1 MNVTD
6 VAASADPM
14 ASEATA
20 PPQRRSMWFYLRGLI
35 SLTLVAYLLWRSDM
49 AAIAGTLRGVHL
61 GWLMAALGV
70 QAVGKVVWA
79 LRWSALLDIYGMR
92 RQLGHVLKAI
102 LVGQFFNNF
111 LPTGFG
117 GDFYRSYWLLA
128 GRGSYRRS
136 VSITLLERL
145 VGAIALGYVALPA
158 FVYLVFQ
165 RAGLDQNAS
174 LPIGV
179 ALVLLCGGVFLF
191 HPRVFALLGLPLWK
205 ANLLPARRFHRRL
218 VRGLQTLHTAGRQK
232 WRVIVLS
239 LGVQFVGVAFYYTL
253 GQSLGLRL
261 EFWHYLVIV
270 PLVVLTMLLPISLN
284 GLGVREGTLVLL
296 TAALGVDVLPG
307 EAVALGLLATAVLLL
322 VSLIGG
328 GFYVAGTRNQPGQ
341 T

>member
-1 MNVTD
+1 MNVTN
-6 VAASADPM
+6 VTTAAELA
-14 ASEATA
+14 AA
-20 PPQRRSMWFYLRGLI
+20 PPQRRSGWFYLRALV
-35 SLTLVAYLLWRSDM
+35 SLALVAYLLWRSDM
-49 AAIAGTLRGVHL
+49 GAILGTLRGVHL
-61 GWLMAALGV
+61 GWLVLALTV
-70 QAVGKVVWA
+70 QALGKVVWA
-79 LRWSALLDIYGMR
+79 LRWSALLDIYGMQR
-92 RQLGHVLKAI
+92 PFAHVLKAI

-165 RAGLDQNAS
+165 RAGLDENLL

-179 ALVLLCGGVFLF
+179 ALVMLCGGVLLF
-191 HPRVFALLGLPLWK
+191 HPRVFALFGLPLWK
-205 ANLLPARRFHRRL
+205 AGLLPALRFHRRL
-218 VRGLQTLHTAGRQK
+218 VRGLQTLHAAGRLK

-261 EFWHYLVIV
+261 QFWHYLVIV
-270 PLVVLTMLLPISLN
+270 PLVVLAMLIPISLN
-284 GLGVREGTLVLL
+284 GLGVREGMLVLL
-296 TAALGVDVLPG
+296 TSAMGVDVLPG
-307 EAVALGLLATAVLLL
+307 EAVALGLLATAVLLV
-322 VSLIGG
+322 VSFIGG
-328 GFYVAGTRNQPGQ
+328 GFYIAGTRNQSGPA
-341 T
+341 